1 MTRMR
6 HPRPDVTG
14 EIDIPDEAV
23 NMHRMAGW
31 LTEEENPDLFAS
43 DSDLEDAGDEADG
56 ETDDSTDEEPEESG
70 GQTKRSRRAR
80 PRATSEEKDEG

>member
-23 NMHRMAGW
+23 SMHRMTGW
-31 LTEEENPDLFAS
+31 LTEEENPDLFVS
-43 DSDLEDAGDEADG
+43 DSDPEDADA
-56 ETDDSTDEEPEESG
+56 DDSADEEPEESG
-70 GQTKRSRRAR
+70 GQTKRPRRAR
-80 PRATSEEKDEG
+80 SRATSEKRDED